1 MYRGKKV
8 VVMGLGLHG
17 GGLPVAQWFFA
28 HGAEVI
34 VTDLKKRHELLVTIE
49 ALDAYC
55 RSYRLARADQR
66 FISLEYALGGHRE
79 RDFRNS
85 DLVVQNPAVPRES
98 EFLRIA
104 RESNIPIE
112 NETSLFFA
120 LTRDI
125 QKLGVTGT
133 RGKSTTTTLLHE
145 MIRCAYPD
153 SQITSVALP
162 SGSKGGFEVLDAAH
176 AAQKREYRTPVV
188 MELSSWQLEGL
199 EPHRMSPNIAVVTNV
214 SSDHLN
220 RYADM
225 DEYCEAKK
233 TIFQHQQQ
241 GDCAV
246 FNYDNPIT
254 RQWGREALVGKR
266 YWFSRTDGDS
276 IERGAYVKDSA
287 LWMRDEGNDQQI
299 CLVSDIK
306 LLGAHNVENALA
318 ALCGAWAYG
327 ITADDIR
334 KGILAVRG
342 IPSRL
347 EYLGTIGGRALYN
360 DTTATSPE
368 GTRAA
373 LNALSSDIGHSIIL
387 IAGGSDKGLDFSD
400 FVLFLP
406 ARGP

>member
-188 MELSSWQLEGL
+188 M
-199 EPHRMSPNIAVVTNV
+199 
-214 SSDHLN
+214 
-220 RYADM
+220 
-225 DEYCEAKK
+225 
-233 TIFQHQQQ
+233 
-241 GDCAV
+241 
-246 FNYDNPIT
+246 
-254 RQWGREALVGKR
+254 
-266 YWFSRTDGDS
+266 
-276 IERGAYVKDSA
+276 
-287 LWMRDEGNDQQI
+287 
-299 CLVSDIK
+299 
-306 LLGAHNVENALA
+306 LA
-318 ALCGAWAYG
+318 A
-327 ITADDIR
+327 
-334 KGILAVRG
+334 
-342 IPSRL
+342 
-347 EYLGTIGGRALYN
+347 
-360 DTTATSPE
+360 
-368 GTRAA
+368 
-373 LNALSSDIGHSIIL
+373 
-387 IAGGSDKGLDFSD
+387 
-400 FVLFLP
+400 
-406 ARGP
+406 